1 MAPLAEIELD
11 LADLASGTA
20 RTAPGAGSYGTHA
33 ATRAAIDDGWTGC
46 LLHGFG
52 ASANDLMGLA
62 PELGRA
68 RHWIFPHAPA
78 PITVAG
84 MSYGRAWFPRDE
96 GELEQAL
103 YGGYFGNLR
112 HLEPQGLRDAASE
125 VRELLTLRDVNWSRL
140 ILGGFS
146 QGAMVTAEILRQ
158 SLADPSLPMPAVAIL
173 FSGALTAAGWWR
185 GLSRD
190 GSGAAAE
197 GAGGAPVEGPDGTAV
212 EGAGDTPVDGPGT
225 LAGPAAPRAPLI
237 FQSHGDVDPILPMEE
252 GEALRDTLTAA
263 GFAVEWLPFHG
274 RHEIPRAAM
283 AAARALIARG

>member
-1 MAPLAEIELD
+1 MATLAVIDLD
-11 LADLASGTA
+11 LADIRPTVGRGGSGTV
-20 RTAPGAGSYGTHA
+20 TDGGA
-33 ATRAAIDDGWTGC
+33 AAIDDGWTGC

-125 VRELLTLRDVNWSRL
+125 VRELLTLRDVDWSRL

-197 GAGGAPVEGPDGTAV
+197 GADGAPAEVPGGAPSENP
-212 EGAGDTPVDGPGT
+212 GAP
-225 LAGPAAPRAPLI
+225 AGPAAPRAPLI
-237 FQSHGDVDPILPMEE
+237 FQSHGDVDPILAMEE
-252 GEALRDTLTAA
+252 GAALRDTLTAA